1 MNFLDHMFLLVSI
14 SIIACFKN
22 IATYSTCLIYLY
34 ETFITLSYFIVYTL
48 PGDFYL
54 FFRSWIFFFID
65 QFFLGIIS
73 SFLNFFLNKRWLYLL
88 FLAFVVSKMKKE
100 KHAVVIICRYI
111 LNINF
116 LLNISLTG
124 AYKLCCFMFAIYKIL
139 FLIVCLV
146 SYFEVCV

>member
-1 MNFLDHMFLLVSI
+1 MKLFYNIVLFYCLYTTWWFLFIFSI
-14 SIIACFKN
+14 LN
-22 IATYSTCLIYLY
+22 
-34 ETFITLSYFIVYTL
+34 
-48 PGDFYL
+48 
-54 FFRSWIFFFID
+54 FFFID

-124 AYKLCCFMFAIYKIL
+124 AYKLCCFMFAIYKIF

-146 SYFEVCV
+146 SYFEVCVYIILVYLLPLFHSFLASFHCGR